1 MALTCKEL
9 SFIEDMMG
17 LEQLM
22 IEKYKAAE
30 NMTQDE
36 TLRTKM
42 KSAADRHRQHFD
54 KLMGHLN

>member
-30 NMTQDE
+30 SMTQDE
-36 TLRTKM
+36 TLRAKM
-42 KSAADRHRQHFD
+42 KGAADRHGQHFD

>member
-1 MALTCKEL
+1 MALTSKEL

-22 IEKYKAAE
+22 VEKYKAAE

-36 TLRTKM
+36 MLRSKM
-42 KSAADRHRQHFD
+42 KNAADRHQQHYN

>member
-1 MALTCKEL
+1 MALTSKEL

-36 TLRTKM
+36 ALRSKM
-42 KSAADRHRQHFD
+42 KNAADCHQQHFN

>member
-30 NMTQDE
+30 NNTPDE
-36 TLRTKM
+36 TLRSKM
-42 KSAADRHRQHFD
+42 KSAADRHQQHFE

>member
-1 MALTCKEL
+1 MALTSKEL

-22 IEKYKAAE
+22 IEKYKSAE
-30 NMTQDE
+30 NMTQDQV
-36 TLRTKM
+36 LLAKM
-42 KSAADRHRQHFD
+42 KSAADRHGQHFD

>member
-17 LEQLM
+17 LEQVM
-22 IEKYKAAE
+22 IAKYKAAE
-30 NMTQDE
+30 ANTQDE
-36 TLRTKM
+36 ALRCKM
-42 KSAADRHRQHFD
+42 KNAADRHQQHFE

>member
-30 NMTQDE
+30 NSTSDE
-36 TLRTKM
+36 MLLNKM
-42 KSAADRHRQHFD
+42 KIAADRHGQHFQ

>member
-17 LEQLM
+17 LEQVM

-30 NMTQDE
+30 SMTQDE
-36 TLRTKM
+36 ILLTKM
-42 KSAADRHRQHFD
+42 KSAADRHGQHFQ